1 MNDTYAAT
9 ILISGIQF
17 VPMSGNVQSTPCTEA
32 DLALQPPPKSQPP
45 GIFTMNG
52 EVILVSVP
60 EGFSGQVVLNFTL
73 PDARYTLLGLAFL
86 PSADGVGVDEFP
98 AVSLSRN
105 EGASNLAVTDDYLKA
120 DDDILFDFLIL
131 VQDVSSGDIG
141 AIDPMIRSRIN

>member
-1 MNDTYAAT
+1 MNDTYTAT

-32 DLALQPPPKSQPP
+32 ELALQPPPENQPP

-86 PSADGVGVDEFP
+86 PSADGVGIDEFP

-131 VQDVSSGDIG
+131 VQDVGSGDIG
-141 AIDPMIRSRIN
+141 AIDPMIRSRIH

>member
-1 MNDTYAAT
+1 M
-9 ILISGIQF
+9 
-17 VPMSGNVQSTPCTEA
+17 
-32 DLALQPPPKSQPP
+32 K
-45 GIFTMNG
+45 G

-60 EGFSGQVVLNFTL
+60 EGFSGKVVLNFTL

-86 PSADGVGVDEFP
+86 PSADGVGIDEFP

-131 VQDVSSGDIG
+131 VQDVGSGDIG

>member
-1 MNDTYAAT
+1 MNDTYTAT

-32 DLALQPPPKSQPP
+32 DLALQPPPKSQSP
-45 GIFTMNG
+45 GIFTMEG

-86 PSADGVGVDEFP
+86 PSADGVGIDEFP

-141 AIDPMIRSRIN
+141 AIDPMIKSRIN